1 MIDVSLQEGGQLS
14 GQLVGQDGRAVAR
27 QTVFVLR
34 QGAMVGA
41 SQTDTAGRFAVR
53 GLSGGVYEVRSSQG
67 GAMLCRCWA
76 PQTAPPSATP
86 NLLLS
91 NNSQIVRGQTT
102 FLQSGNCSWLKGPIP
117 WIASIVTVVGLV
129 AWDVTETQHHRY
141 ITDHPP
147 SS

>member
-14 GQLVGQDGRAVAR
+14 GQLVGQDGRAIAR

-34 QGAMVGA
+34 QGALVGA
-41 SQTDTAGRFAVR
+41 SQTDIAGRFAVR
-53 GLSGGVYEVRSSQG
+53 GLPGGVYEVRSSQG

-76 PQTAPPSATP
+76 PQTAPPSATAS
-86 NLLLS
+86 LLLS
-91 NNSQIVRGQTT
+91 NNSQVVRGQTT
-102 FLQSGNCSWLKGPIP
+102 YFPGYTGSWLKGPIP

-129 AWDVTETQHHRY
+129 AWDVTAEQHHRFK
-141 ITDHPP
+141 TDHPP